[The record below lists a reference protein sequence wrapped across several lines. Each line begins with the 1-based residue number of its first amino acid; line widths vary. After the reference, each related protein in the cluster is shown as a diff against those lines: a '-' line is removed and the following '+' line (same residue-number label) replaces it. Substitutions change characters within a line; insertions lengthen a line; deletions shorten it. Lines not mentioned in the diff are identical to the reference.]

1 MRKTLSCITL
11 SLAAALS
18 SLPLSAAEMDIT
30 VEVPRLDVAEYHRPY
45 VAIWVE
51 RGSREVVANLA
62 VWYDL
67 EMANGEGKEW
77 LKDMRQ
83 WWRRTGRS
91 LDMPVDAFTGATR
104 APGVHQ
110 LTFSG
115 DKEPLGDLPPGDYT
129 LQVEASREVGGREML
144 TIPFTWPP
152 QQAQQ
157 HSAQGENELGSI
169 KLELK
174 P

>member
-11 SLAAALS
+11 SLAAAFGSATLT
-18 SLPLSAAEMDIT
+18 AAEMDIT

-45 VAIWVE
+45 VAIWIE
-51 RGSREVVANLA
+51 RAPREVVANLA
-62 VWYDL
+62 IWYDL

-91 LDMPVDAFTGATR
+91 LQMPVDAFTGATR
-104 APGVHQ
+104 APGTHQ
-110 LTFSG
+110 LSFSAG
-115 DKEPLGDLPPGDYT
+115 KEPLGKLSPGDYV
-129 LQVEASREVGGREML
+129 LQIEAAREVGGREML
-144 TIPFTWPP
+144 SIPFSWPP
-152 QQAQQ
+152 LQVQQ
-157 HSAQGENELGSI
+157 HAVQGEHELGSVS
-169 KLELK
+169 LELK